1 MSTGSPMGTS
11 CRVPGAG
18 IQMQL
23 QINGQSRELPDGLTV
38 ATLLTLLEIKA
49 LRVAVEV
56 NAEVVVKSRH
66 QLTALQPGDQVEIV
80 TFVGGG

>member
-1 MSTGSPMGTS
+1 
-11 CRVPGAG
+11 
-18 IQMQL
+18 MQL

-38 ATLLTLLEIKA
+38 ATLLTFLEIKA
-49 LRVAVEV
+49 PRVAVEL

-66 QLTALQPGDQVEIV
+66 QSTALKAGDQLEIV

>member
-1 MSTGSPMGTS
+1 
-11 CRVPGAG
+11 
-18 IQMQL
+18 MQL
-23 QINGQSRELPDGLTV
+23 QINGQPRELPDGLTV

-49 LRVAVEV
+49 PRVAVEV

-66 QLTALQPGDQVEIV
+66 AQTALKPGDQIEIV